1 MKNFKFSVQSV
12 LDLKAKFEENEKAKL
27 LKLKVEL
34 NALFDDLDALHKLY
48 EINKKEYIELAAKGA
63 TPAKYSECLLYLK
76 EIDNRISLKNSEIEK
91 MKAKIEIQANV
102 LKEINKEVKM
112 LEKLKEKQLA
122 TYNHA
127 LLKENELLI
136 DDFLAGKS
144 LRD

>member
-27 LKLKVEL
+27 LKLKNEL
-34 NALFDDLDALHKLY
+34 NALFNDLAALHRLY
-48 EINKKEYIELAAKGA
+48 EINKKEYRELASKGT
-63 TPAKYSECLLYLK
+63 TPSKYAERLLYLK
-76 EIDNRISLKNSEIEK
+76 EIDNRISFKNSEIDK
-91 MKAKIEIQANV
+91 IQAKIEIQANV

-122 TYNHA
+122 IYNHEV
-127 LLKENELLI
+127 LKENELLI